1 MSSTTQSTTTTA
13 SPVCAECRG
22 MKNLKD
28 PGVFSLAVKNPRIQC
43 VCASKEDLQ
52 KFICEMYWIGE
63 NGGDTAEEVV
73 AFIKKHK
80 LLDLEED
87 EEDEEDSEDK
97 QCSDCEYTLS
107 KSAFDSGKGRIMFD
121 DLEEGKFRCGVC
133 DDRVSD
139 PMGMF
144 PDDEEEVCCI
154 YCGGLGVIRHGPNDS
169 KHVCDNCWF
178 GR

>member
-1 MSSTTQSTTTTA
+1 
-13 SPVCAECRG
+13 
-22 MKNLKD
+22 
-28 PGVFSLAVKNPRIQC
+28 
-43 VCASKEDLQ
+43 
-52 KFICEMYWIGE
+52 MYWIGE

-87 EEDEEDSEDK
+87 EEDEEDK

-144 PDDEEEVCCI
+144 PDDEKEDSE
-154 YCGGLGVIRHGPNDS
+154 NDS
-169 KHVCDNCWF
+169 SISLLLGCCVCSFPKFYIDDGIQKCSRCGFRDHYKN
-178 GR
+178 GVVADYPTDEE